1 MGEQIDMFGA
11 LAAVEDHFVDVNK
24 MVAEPASEPPPP
36 SERRTAALSNTPP
49 RGHLEAMR
57 NPAPGFER
65 ALVTMLRGAAEYAET
80 HRQRYESP
88 LSCDGFIGEAWH
100 TLGQA
105 VLDLL
110 NGETGHLDCA
120 TVDGHLRALFD
131 GGEGLSE
138 AIAAFSYP
146 AAPDSSR
153 REPVSAAYKS
163 PRGRTK
169 TAAPAPAELPMRQL
183 DERQR
188 ELLALI
194 RVDGQ
199 RAIYTGGE
207 RIPDWPALKV
217 VMVALGGKW
226 RTGGKSAPGGFV
238 FADDVDVYETIALAQ
253 RTGEILDP
261 KLAGFFPTP
270 ESLAKQVV
278 RQAMI
283 QPCDR
288 VLEPSAGVGAI
299 AIAARDALDGT
310 GDVHCVEFLPDNA
323 AALRKL
329 GFGVTDGD
337 FLALK
342 PKNFEPFDRVV
353 MNPPFGN
360 RADIHHIRHAMK
372 FLRPGGRLVAIAS
385 AGVKF
390 RDDQLARDFRA
401 ELAQHS
407 AVILDNPE
415 GSFLE
420 SGTGVAT
427 VMISLKKEE
436 L

>member
-11 LAAVEDHFVDVNK
+11 LAAVEDHFGDVNK
-24 MVAEPASEPPPP
+24 MVTEPSAEPPPP
-36 SERRTAALSNTPP
+36 SERRTIAQPNTPP
-49 RGHLEAMR
+49 HGHLEAMR
-57 NPAPGFER
+57 DPKPGFER

-88 LSCDGFIGEAWH
+88 LSCDYYIGENWH
-100 TLGQA
+100 ALGQA
-105 VLDLL
+105 ALALL
-110 NGETGHLDCA
+110 NGDTGRLDCA
-120 TVDGHLRALFD
+120 TVDGHLRALFE
-131 GGEGLSE
+131 GEGDVAA
-138 AIAAFSYP
+138 AIAAFNCP
-146 AAPDSSR
+146 AVPDSSK
-153 REPVSAAYKS
+153 REPVSAAYKL
-163 PRGRTK
+163 PRGKSK
-169 TAAPAPAELPMRQL
+169 TAAPAPAELPMRRL

-207 RIPDWPALKV
+207 HIPDWPALKV

-226 RTGGKSAPGGFV
+226 RTGSKAAPGGFV

-270 ESLAKQVV
+270 ADLAKQVAG
-278 RQAMI
+278 QALIM
-283 QPCDR
+283 PRMR

-299 AIAARDALDGT
+299 AVAARDKLDGT
-310 GDVHCVEFLPDNA
+310 GDVVCVEFLPDNA

-329 GFGVTDGD
+329 GFAVTEGD

-342 PKNFEPFDRVV
+342 PKALGEFDRVV

-360 RADIHHIRHAMK
+360 RADIHHIRHALK

-390 RDDQLARDFRA
+390 RDDQLGRDFRA
-401 ELAQHS
+401 ELALHN
-407 AVILDNPE
+407 AVILDNPD

-436 L
+436 V